1 MTTMTLA
8 RKDARTRLLPL
19 IQIIGGSLLLALTS
33 QLVLRLPFT
42 PIPIAI
48 HPTMAVLLGVLLG
61 PKKGMAAVALYLAEG
76 ACGLPV
82 FAGGMAGLP
91 YMLGPTGGYLM
102 AFAPSAFLGGYLAQ
116 RMRTAPAI
124 LLGHLPLYLIGPLY
138 LSLFISWDHVLMAG
152 VLPFLPG
159 CVIKSL
165 VAASGLRYLRSSSG
179 FTARAS

>member
-1 MTTMTLA
+1 MTTMTVTQA
-8 RKDARTRLLPL
+8 QGRRNVLPL

-33 QLVLRLPFT
+33 QLVIRFSFT
-42 PIPIAI
+42 PIPVAI

-61 PKKGMAAVALYLAEG
+61 PKRGMAAVALYLLEG

-91 YMLGPTGGYLM
+91 YMLGPTGGYLV
-102 AFAPSAFLGGYLAQ
+102 AFAPAAFFGGWLAQ

-124 LLGHLPLYLIGPLY
+124 LLGHLPLYLLGPLY
-138 LSLFISWDHVLMAG
+138 LSLFISWGHVLMAG

-165 VAASGLRYLRSSSG
+165 VAASAVRY
-179 FTARAS
+179 FRAA

>member
-1 MTTMTLA
+1 MTTLTL
-8 RKDARTRLLPL
+8 TRRDPLPL
-19 IQIIGGSLLLALTS
+19 IQIIGGSLLLVLAS
-33 QLVLRLPFT
+33 QLAIYLPFS

-61 PKKGMAAVALYLAEG
+61 PKKGTAAVALYLLEG

-82 FAGGMAGLP
+82 FANGMGGLP
-91 YMLGPTGGYLM
+91 YMLGPTGGYLI
-102 AFAPSAFLGGYLAQ
+102 AFAPAAFLAGYLAQ
-116 RMRTAPAI
+116 RMRAAPAI

-138 LSLFISWDHVLMAG
+138 LSLFISWDYVLMAG

-165 VAASGLRYLRSSSG
+165 VGASAVRYLRS
-179 FTARAS
+179 A